1 MAWRYDPISNSLLW
15 SVSIELVAIADG
27 SMDFGGG
34 DLLIDTGL
42 RDDDSSVVD
51 QGQRIIDG
59 SI

>member
-1 MAWRYDPISNSLLW
+1 
-15 SVSIELVAIADG
+15 VELVPIADG
-27 SMDFGGG
+27 SMDLGGG

-42 RDDDSSVVD
+42 RENDSSVVD

>member
-1 MAWRYDPISNSLLW
+1 MAWRYDPISSSLIW
-15 SVSIELVAIADG
+15 FVSIELVPIADG
-27 SMDFGGG
+27 SMDLGGG

-42 RDDDSSVVD
+42 RENDSSVVD

>member
-1 MAWRYDPISNSLLW
+1 MAWRYDPISNGLLW
-15 SVSIELVAIADG
+15 SVSIELVAVADG
-27 SMDFGGG
+27 STDLGAG

-42 RDDDSSVVD
+42 RENDTSVVD

>member
-1 MAWRYDPISNSLLW
+1 MAWRYDPLSSSLIW
-15 SVSIELVAIADG
+15 FVSVELAPIADG

-42 RDDDSSVVD
+42 RENDSSEVD

-59 SI
+59 NI

>member
-1 MAWRYDPISNSLLW
+1 MAWRFDPISNGLIW
-15 SVSIELVAIADG
+15 TVSIELVAIADG

-34 DLLIDTGL
+34 DLQIDAGM

>member
-1 MAWRYDPISNSLLW
+1 MAWRFDSISNGLIW
-15 SVSIELVAIADG
+15 TVSIELVAIADG
-27 SMDFGGG
+27 STDLGGG

-42 RDDDSSVVD
+42 RENDSSVVD

>member
-1 MAWRYDPISNSLLW
+1 MAWRFDPISNGLIW
-15 SVSIELVAIADG
+15 TVSIELVAIADG

-34 DLLIDTGL
+34 DLQIDA
-42 RDDDSSVVD
+42 VD